1 MNEECYYVIA
11 SVVVSGAPVGSVII
25 LSKEKIDDLVE
36 KCASFIAKFLSK
48 HLEW

>member
-1 MNEECYYVIA
+1 
-11 SVVVSGAPVGSVII
+11 

-48 HLEW
+48 HLEWYKMFSI